1 MTEKVNYKFNKDQQK
16 NWFPYTISTKPD
28 DFILQNGVHGRCPH
42 VICDDS
48 CNQHNPL
55 YWKNLQIEDVVQG
68 PVEIGCFGCSYTYGV
83 FLKESDTWPSLLQ
96 QSVLRQTGN
105 FGLPGGGADAC
116 LINLTNAYNHYK
128 IKTAIILF
136 PLMDRRLLKFK
147 SKDLF
152 FQMPIQSYSEWPF
165 DELVSQNY
173 FDKTFI
179 TEQIK
184 NIKKEITLD
193 VNNTY
198 TKEKILQTKHF
209 CEKNGITL
217 FAGSWNR
224 ETESF
229 LKKNNFNLLPF
240 YDISVSDDRAI
251 DTQHPCRTQNLDW
264 ISKIETSIL

>member
-1 MTEKVNYKFNKDQQK
+1 
-16 NWFPYTISTKPD
+16 
-28 DFILQNGVHGRCPH
+28 
-42 VICDDS
+42 
-48 CNQHNPL
+48 
-55 YWKNLQIEDVVQG
+55 
-68 PVEIGCFGCSYTYGV
+68 
-83 FLKESDTWPSLLQ
+83 
-96 QSVLRQTGN
+96 
-105 FGLPGGGADAC
+105 
-116 LINLTNAYNHYK
+116 
-128 IKTAIILF
+128 
-136 PLMDRRLLKFK
+136 MDRRLLKFK

-217 FAGSWNR
+217 FASSWDR

-240 YDISVSDDRAI
+240 YDISVSNDRAV
-251 DTQHPCRTQNLDW
+251 DTQHPCRPQNLDW